1 MLKIFVCEDDGAFRL
16 KLAKMIQNYLMM
28 QDYDIKF
35 QMDTSDPEVLL
46 SYIRSNK
53 TEGIYFL
60 DIDLSSNMNGINLAA
75 TIREYD
81 PLAKIIFVTSYT
93 DLAYLTFLYKV
104 EAMDYI
110 VKGNDTLLQESVTKC
125 IDVANQRYLDT
136 ILPTRE
142 QIRIKSGPINTKLF
156 VDEILFFESS
166 TVPHKVIVHLENR
179 MLEYNGK
186 IKEIESFSPSFYRCH
201 QSFVVNVDNI
211 CSINKKERTILMSNG
226 EKCLVSTRSLK
237 KLLIAFSKGA

>member
-1 MLKIFVCEDDGAFRL
+1 
-16 KLAKMIQNYLMM
+16 
-28 QDYDIKF
+28 
-35 QMDTSDPEVLL
+35 MDTSDPEVLL

-60 DIDLSSNMNGINLAA
+60 DIDLSANMNGINLAA

-166 TVPHKVIVHLENR
+166 PVPHK
-179 MLEYNGK
+179 
-186 IKEIESFSPSFYRCH
+186 
-201 QSFVVNVDNI
+201 
-211 CSINKKERTILMSNG
+211 
-226 EKCLVSTRSLK
+226 
-237 KLLIAFSKGA
+237 

>member
-93 DLAYLTFLYKV
+93 DLA
-104 EAMDYI
+104 
-110 VKGNDTLLQESVTKC
+110 
-125 IDVANQRYLDT
+125 
-136 ILPTRE
+136 
-142 QIRIKSGPINTKLF
+142 
-156 VDEILFFESS
+156 
-166 TVPHKVIVHLENR
+166 
-179 MLEYNGK
+179 
-186 IKEIESFSPSFYRCH
+186 
-201 QSFVVNVDNI
+201 
-211 CSINKKERTILMSNG
+211 
-226 EKCLVSTRSLK
+226 
-237 KLLIAFSKGA
+237 